1 MKVLDEKQFKSVL
14 NDLVRGMSI
23 SQVARKYGV
32 AEITV
37 YKYIQKAKDKN
48 MIKREYDV
56 DYIKKGRW

>member
-14 NDLVRGMSI
+14 NDLVRGLSI
-23 SQVARKYGV
+23 SQVAKKYGI

-37 YKYIQKAKDKN
+37 YKYIQKAQNEN